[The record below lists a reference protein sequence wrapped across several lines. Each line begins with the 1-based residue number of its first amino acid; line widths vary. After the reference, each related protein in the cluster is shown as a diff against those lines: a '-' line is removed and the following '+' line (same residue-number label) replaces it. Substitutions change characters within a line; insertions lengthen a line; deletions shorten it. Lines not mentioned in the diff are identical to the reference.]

1 MGALTPIQRRRRGQI
16 ETLIRLAEPGLNLV
30 LAFGDRLARLIERD
44 DPDYYPPRS
53 GALPPPVADP
63 PEARENE

>member
-1 MGALTPIQRRRRGQI
+1 MGALTPSERRRRGAV
-16 ETLIRLAEPGLNLV
+16 ETAIRIAEPGLNLV
-30 LAFGDRLARLIERD
+30 LSVGDRLARLVERD

-53 GALPPPVADP
+53 GALPPPTGEP